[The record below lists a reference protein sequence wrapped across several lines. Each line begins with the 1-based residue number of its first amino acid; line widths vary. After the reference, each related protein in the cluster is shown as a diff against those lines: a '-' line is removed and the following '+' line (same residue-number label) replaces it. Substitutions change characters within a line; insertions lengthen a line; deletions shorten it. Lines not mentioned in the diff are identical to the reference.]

1 MKCPNCGAEIK
12 EGLNF
17 CPNCGQKLDEVE
29 QLEINQEQS
38 ISEEEEIEKLE
49 IDQEQPIPEEEEV
62 EQLEMNQ
69 EPSIFQEE
77 EPSIF
82 QEEEPSIFQNEEVE
96 TKDVKITNIELIE
109 KPKKSHIG
117 LVIGII
123 IIIILIAL
131 SFIFMTNNKTDNKLE
146 DIMIEASSDYFKKYM
161 SVNDSTSAY
170 VVTLDMLENANN
182 EGENYNLTGL
192 ENCKK
197 QSTLA
202 RVTVDFK
209 TGEPRKIEVELNC

>member
-49 IDQEQPIPEEEEV
+49 IDQEQPISEEEEV

-69 EPSIFQEE
+69 

-131 SFIFMTNNKTDNKLE
+131 SFIFMTNNKTDNKLA
-146 DIMIEASSDYFKKYM
+146 DVMAEASSDYFKKYM